1 MTVGAHGRVLRPR
14 SVEEIRACYEIA
26 RREGTTLGLRGGGCS
41 YGDASVNAGGLAL
54 DISAMNRI
62 LAFDRATGV
71 AELEGGV
78 TIEQLWK
85 HALPLGFWPKVVSGT
100 MFPTVAGAAAM
111 NIHGKNNFK
120 VGTFGDNVVE
130 FDIVLPNGELR
141 TCSRARDADLFHA
154 AIGGFGMLGCFSRL
168 VLHTKPVHSGELEVK
183 GISVHSLAEMMAYM
197 DAHTA
202 DADYLV
208 GWIDCFASEENAGR
222 GLVHHAR
229 YLAEGSDPDAASS
242 LAVAYQELPGMIL
255 GVVPKGEVWR
265 ALQWFNHDAGM
276 RLINWAKYHAGR
288 MEGMRGWYRQ
298 SHAGFNFLLDYV
310 PNWKF
315 AYGRRGNRGL
325 IQYQSF
331 LPKETAL
338 HVYRELLRLGQKR
351 GFVSYLGVFKRHRP
365 DPFWMT
371 HSCDG
376 WSLALDFKVTP
387 ERREAL
393 WHFCDEMTEVV
404 LAGGGKFYFAKDL
417 VIGGRT
423 MRAMLPEHRREAFLR
438 LKHEVDPELLLQTN
452 LWRRVFEGEDV
463 RTAPALAAGEAP

>member
-1 MTVGAHGRVLRPR
+1 MAVGAHARVLRPR
-14 SVEEIRACYEIA
+14 SVDEIRACFELA
-26 RREGTTLGLRGGGCS
+26 RREGTSLGLRGGGCS
-41 YGDASVNAGGLAL
+41 YGDASVNEAGLVL
-54 DISAMNRI
+54 DISAMNRF
-62 LAFDRATGV
+62 LAFDPVGGI

-85 HALPLGFWPKVVSGT
+85 QILPCGFWPTVVSGT

-111 NIHGKNNFK
+111 NIHGKNNYK
-120 VGTFGDNVVE
+120 VGTFGDNVIELDLVTP
-130 FDIVLPNGELR
+130 DGELR
-141 TCSRARDADLFHA
+141 TCNREENADLFHA
-154 AIGGFGMLGCFSRL
+154 AIGGFGMLGCISRL
-168 VLHTKPVHSGELEVK
+168 VLRTKHVHSGELEVR
-183 GISVHSLAEMMAYM
+183 GASVHDLAEMMEYI
-197 DAHTA
+197 DGHTS

-208 GWIDCFASEENAGR
+208 GWIDCFAGDDDAGR

-229 YLAEGSDPDAASS
+229 YLPEGADPEPERTLS
-242 LAVAYQELPGMIL
+242 VAHQELPGMIL

-265 ALQWFNHDAGM
+265 VLRLFNHDRGM
-276 RLINWAKYHAGR
+276 RWINWIKHQAGR

-315 AYGRRGNRGL
+315 AYGRHDRRGL

-331 LPKETAL
+331 LPKESAL
-338 HVYRELLRLGQKR
+338 GVYREILRLGRAR

-393 WHFCDEMTEVV
+393 WRFCDEMTEIV

-417 VIGGRT
+417 VIGPRT
-423 MRAMLPEHRREAFLR
+423 MRAMFPEDRLEAFLR
-438 LKHEVDPELLLQTN
+438 MKRELDPESILSTN
-452 LWRRVFEGEDV
+452 LWRPVFEGEDA
-463 RTAPALAAGEAP
+463 RTAPA